1 MVVAAMVVRLESVVT
16 AVAVTDV
23 VIQIIVAESN
33 LIDDQ

>member
-16 AVAVTDV
+16 AAAVTDV

>member
-23 VIQIIVAESN
+23 VIQIIVAENN